1 MQKHMTEKTNCNNEK
16 MIAKIIS
23 DQKKFPNNSHQ
34 KYCLSYSN

>member
-1 MQKHMTEKTNCNNEK
+1 MTEKTNSDNEK

-23 DQKKFPNNSHQ
+23 DQKKYSNNSHE